1 MAEQD
6 KISRAERLLIAGGPG
21 RGKSTLASN
30 LAYRLK
36 LTHLCTDPQRLLPL
50 TMNGTPD
57 DLDWG
62 GENGVGRWVSEKWL
76 GRNRT
81 VIEGCHLADALKHW
95 VRDRES
101 GYGPAEARSSQICDR
116 LIWLRDKPG
125 HFRDEMPGQLRQ
137 AEHVR
142 RVFESLR
149 THLDNLEIW
158 YPDGRGG
165 FRRDDNGTRDFS
177 SDNA

>member
-6 KISRAERLLIAGGPG
+6 KISKAERLLIAGGPG
-21 RGKSTLASN
+21 RGKSTLASS

-62 GENGVGRWVSEKWL
+62 GDNGVGQWVADKWL
-76 GRNRT
+76 GRART

-95 VRDRES
+95 SRER
-101 GYGPAEARSSQICDR
+101 YGNPLSSHICDR

-137 AEHVR
+137 AEHVK
-142 RVFESLR
+142 RVFQNIR
-149 THLDNLEIW
+149 AHLDNLEIW
-158 YPDGRGG
+158 YPDGPGQ
-165 FRRDDNGTRDFS
+165 FRRDDAGTREFFF
-177 SDNA
+177 